1 MANTRKLV
9 TIKTTPFPT
18 KLQRAA
24 ELWLKYT
31 ENIRKCRADMLNHY
45 ANGWYKGG
53 DTGVREVMPI
63 NLIDRGV
70 QTLGPFLVSQN
81 PKVSITTKMGNT
93 NPNAKSFAWTL
104 ELALNHLFEEIAFGD
119 NTLRPVAID
128 SLFCMG
134 ITKTGV
140 SHAYDVEIGDNNTAV
155 GQPYCDRIDFD
166 DYVGDVTARTRA
178 EMKIEGHF
186 YELPLEY
193 VIDSGLFKHYGNLVP
208 NEKVHEDKTRD
219 YVKNRAGEA
228 FELWPTVTLLDLYIP
243 KEGIIVTLPPMGYGQ
258 KIMRTVEW
266 DGPDTGP
273 FDVLAYRYY
282 PNSCVPIPPVYTWLD
297 LNKAVNVIVTK
308 MRTMTEREKTIGIF
322 DSSNPE
328 DAEKTKNAAHGD
340 LIGLTGGA
348 STVKEITYGGFN
360 GQSLPFLQWLLMQY
374 SQSGPNMDLIRGA
387 GNQSPTLGQDQML
400 QNNALREVDDMVG
413 KVYEFTKSTT
423 KKLAWFLWTDPL
435 KVIPVIKRVAG
446 IDLKTEYSEATK
458 EGDFFDYGFD
468 IEPYS
473 LGRMNPELRY
483 QKIMQL
489 IGQVVLPTA
498 EMAMAQGN
506 TLNVSGLVEETA
518 KYLNVDTTNWW
529 IPVVPPS
536 VEQSPFP
543 PTQGTPEAGGT
554 TFGQGDDRGGAT
566 PASKQANKNQ
576 FDMSSRAGKPS
587 PPNKSGG
594 E

>member
-1 MANTRKLV
+1 
-9 TIKTTPFPT
+9 
-18 KLQRAA
+18 
-24 ELWLKYT
+24 
-31 ENIRKCRADMLNHY
+31 
-45 ANGWYKGG
+45 
-53 DTGVREVMPI
+53 
-63 NLIDRGV
+63 
-70 QTLGPFLVSQN
+70 
-81 PKVSITTKMGNT
+81 
-93 NPNAKSFAWTL
+93 
-104 ELALNHLFEEIAFGD
+104 
-119 NTLRPVAID
+119 
-128 SLFCMG
+128 
-134 ITKTGV
+134 
-140 SHAYDVEIGDNNTAV
+140 
-155 GQPYCDRIDFD
+155 
-166 DYVGDVTARTRA
+166 
-178 EMKIEGHF
+178 
-186 YELPLEY
+186 
-193 VIDSGLFKHYGNLVP
+193 
-208 NEKVHEDKTRD
+208 
-219 YVKNRAGEA
+219 
-228 FELWPTVTLLDLYIP
+228 
-243 KEGIIVTLPPMGYGQ
+243 
-258 KIMRTVEW
+258 
-266 DGPDTGP
+266 
-273 FDVLAYRYY
+273 
-282 PNSCVPIPPVYTWLD
+282 LD

-348 STVKEITYGGFN
+348 STVKEVTYGGFN
-360 GQSLPFLQWLLMQY
+360 SQSLPFLQWLLMQY

-446 IDLKTEYSEATK
+446 LDLKTEYSAATK

-489 IGQVVLPTA
+489 IGQIVLPTA

-536 VEQSPFP
+536 VEQSPYP
-543 PTQGTPEAGGT
+543 PVQGTPEAGGN
-554 TFGQGDDRGGAT
+554 TFGQADDRGGAT

-576 FDMSSRAGKPS
+576 FDTSSRAGKPS
-587 PPNKSGG
+587 PPNK
-594 E
+594 